1 MWQETNYLENS
12 NDVLIPENS
21 HKINPALIASIEH
34 NSIADEL
41 GFESG
46 DAILSING
54 IKPRDLIDYQIL
66 ICDEILE
73 ISVLDKIKQFITLQ
87 LKKTKILV

>member
-21 HKINPALIASIEH
+21 HKINPALIESIE
-34 NSIADEL
+34 NDSIADEV

-46 DAILSING
+46 DASGSGAAIATHG
-54 IKPRDLIDYQIL
+54 RDPTQ
-66 ICDEILE
+66 
-73 ISVLDKIKQFITLQ
+73 KIK
-87 LKKTKILV
+87 